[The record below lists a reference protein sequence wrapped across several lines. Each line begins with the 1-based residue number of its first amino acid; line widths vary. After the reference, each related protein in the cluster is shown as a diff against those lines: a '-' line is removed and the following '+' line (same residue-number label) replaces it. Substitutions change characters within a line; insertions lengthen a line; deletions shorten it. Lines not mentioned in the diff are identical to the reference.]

1 MEMSSDLL
9 LEAKVFLFCYVRS
22 TASFHQALSHI
33 LWKTKRWRDVLLVG
47 RVANKAKG
55 TTRADEENG
64 LGDANVDT
72 EPSEEDV
79 QAETS
84 GQRKE
89 EDGHSLRFVNK
100 VSPSP
105 ESDTDSIEEAENRF

>member
-1 MEMSSDLL
+1 M
-9 LEAKVFLFCYVRS
+9 RS
-22 TASFHQALSHI
+22 ITSLQQALAHI
-33 LWKTKRWRDVLLVG
+33 LWKIKRWRDVLLVG
-47 RVANKAKG
+47 RLANKARVATK
-55 TTRADEENG
+55 ADEENR
-64 LGDANVDT
+64 LGDPKVDT
-72 EPSEEDV
+72 EPSKEDMP
-79 QAETS
+79 AETS